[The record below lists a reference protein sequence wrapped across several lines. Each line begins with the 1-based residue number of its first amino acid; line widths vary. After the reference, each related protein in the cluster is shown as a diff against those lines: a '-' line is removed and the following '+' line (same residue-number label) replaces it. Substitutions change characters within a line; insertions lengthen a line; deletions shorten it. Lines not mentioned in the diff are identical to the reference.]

1 LSAKMVLLMVA
12 ASVICV
18 RAADTLDQVR
28 RSAVQDEKVTA
39 FSENGAKV
47 TLEAR
52 RSWLGV
58 THAGGSTQG
67 AELLVLFDRRA
78 GSFWWGLNY
87 LPGASSAAQTDHP
100 KIDAV
105 SDVSIKVYSGL
116 GRIVVFEGVLEVRE
130 CRDHAEN
137 IDDAERQALY
147 LARAWAAPD
156 LDRRTP
162 LARTVLLLAQVD
174 DSMYMK
180 PLAENGVAVSLQSVV
195 RDADGW
201 VVTIRGY
208 WSARITLD
216 EEYNIKHWER
226 VAD

>member
-1 LSAKMVLLMVA
+1 MVA

-87 LPGASSAAQTDHP
+87 LPGASSAAL
-100 KIDAV
+100 V
-105 SDVSIKVYSGL
+105 G
-116 GRIVVFEGVLEVRE
+116 
-130 CRDHAEN
+130 
-137 IDDAERQALY
+137 
-147 LARAWAAPD
+147 
-156 LDRRTP
+156 
-162 LARTVLLLAQVD
+162 
-174 DSMYMK
+174 
-180 PLAENGVAVSLQSVV
+180 SLCS
-195 RDADGW
+195 
-201 VVTIRGY
+201 RGY
-208 WSARITLD
+208 WRCGNAATTRKILTMRSVRRYIWRGHGQLRI
-216 EEYNIKHWER
+216 
-226 VAD
+226 